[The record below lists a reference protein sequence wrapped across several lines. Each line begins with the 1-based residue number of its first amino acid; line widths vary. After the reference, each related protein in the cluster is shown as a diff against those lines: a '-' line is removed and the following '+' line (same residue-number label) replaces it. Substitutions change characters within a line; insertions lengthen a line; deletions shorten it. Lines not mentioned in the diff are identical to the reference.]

1 MAFELFKRLFGGGSD
16 DRRRAPRVSAR
27 QGMRVLV
34 IDDSAT
40 IVAVLNKML
49 RQNGYEVL
57 KAVDGESGVELA
69 RAEKPDLIFLDIV
82 LPGINGFAALR
93 MLRRDP
99 VTQKT
104 PVIMISGNMQATEQF
119 YAQRIGADD
128 FMKKPFGRGEVFTR
142 IHKLVEAGRLPQHD
156 ANAPAPA
163 PVDEQP
169 DVPDIAMPDP
179 RDIEA
184 AKNNPSAG
192 IPSTVSQDIPS
203 FAAPAGTY
211 REP

>member
-1 MAFELFKRLFGGGSD
+1 MAFELLKRLFGGGAEAE
-16 DRRRAPRVSAR
+16 RRRNPRMQAR

-34 IDDSAT
+34 IDDSPT

-69 RAEKPDLIFLDIV
+69 RNEKPDLIFLDIV

-142 IHKLVEAGRLPQHD
+142 IQRLVASGRLPNHD
-156 ANAPAPA
+156 ASV
-163 PVDEQP
+163 PVVAVAMDEHA

-179 RDIEA
+179 RDLEA
-184 AKNNPSAG
+184 AKSAPM
-192 IPSTVSQDIPS
+192 PSTVSDVPS
-203 FAAPAGTY
+203 FAAQPVAP